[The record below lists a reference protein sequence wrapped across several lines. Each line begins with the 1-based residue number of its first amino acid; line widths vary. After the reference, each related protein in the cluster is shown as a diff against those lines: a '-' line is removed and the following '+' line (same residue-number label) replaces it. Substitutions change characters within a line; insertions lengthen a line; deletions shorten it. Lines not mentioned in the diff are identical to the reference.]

1 MRKIYQKKSQ
11 LFYVFVLGFR
21 LNDNHL
27 GLQFA
32 FTFGL
37 ILPFSLVRIL
47 TTKKLKSGHI
57 RKFASRE
64 HIT

>member
-21 LNDNHL
+21 LNV
-27 GLQFA
+27 QFA